1 MENKFEHVDEDGIYH
16 PDLSAPEVPE
26 SIKKLNPT
34 IRRDGDAF
42 CAISGT
48 DPVKDVFGCGCTPE
62 EAMVDFE
69 ADYQLKQ
76 KEKWR
81 SRFVLL
87 ALLFVPTLV
96 LAIIGKRR

>member
-1 MENKFEHVDEDGIYH
+1 
-16 PDLSAPEVPE
+16 
-26 SIKKLNPT
+26 
-34 IRRDGDAF
+34 
-42 CAISGT
+42 
-48 DPVKDVFGCGCTPE
+48 VKDVFGCGCTPE
-62 EAMVDFE
+62 EAMADFE

-87 ALLFVPTLV
+87 ALLFVPTLM